1 MPYSQTSREGTEDLF
16 VSFKDELAWKF
27 RSWVAQGD
35 YITNNKA
42 AWLKELEK
50 IKYKRVRPVGFN

>member
-35 YITNNKA
+35 YKPTTRRRGSRV
-42 AWLKELEK
+42 EK
-50 IKYKRVRPVGFN
+50 IKYSECPVGFN